1 MDELRV
7 SFGGEVLNACEMV
20 NIHAMDLKLVLV
32 CLEAW
37 HSF

>member
-20 NIHAMDLKLVLV
+20 NIHAMDLKLDRAGVP
-32 CLEAW
+32 
-37 HSF
+37 